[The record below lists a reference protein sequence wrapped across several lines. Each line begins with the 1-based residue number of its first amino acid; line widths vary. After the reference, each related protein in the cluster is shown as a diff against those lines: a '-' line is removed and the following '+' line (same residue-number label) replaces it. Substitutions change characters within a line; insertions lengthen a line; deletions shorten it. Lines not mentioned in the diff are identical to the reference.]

1 MLVDSVFL
9 SSRSTYFFS
18 EDKAILEFL
27 LTNDAVGDTGGNTV
41 WKQMES
47 YKVFS
52 TSFILKMH
60 NLNNY
65 SNILAETFMLDILFW

>member
-1 MLVDSVFL
+1 MLVDSVFV

-27 LTNDAVGDTGGNTV
+27 LKNNAVGDTGGNAV

-65 SNILAETFMLDILFW
+65 SWILVEAFMLNMLF